1 MKAISIIQWGQCMVA
16 TLFLLSCS
24 QEATTPIA
32 KDDASMPEQFV
43 VVNDEI
49 PSLVFDIRYYSN
61 DNFLGTKVRGYES
74 AKCILTRPA
83 SEALKKAQREISEAG
98 YTLKIFDC
106 YRPQQ
111 AVDHFVEWVR
121 DADDQKMKAEY
132 YPNEDK
138 SQLIEKGYIADKS
151 GHSRG
156 STLDL
161 TLVES
166 ASAAELDM
174 GTPFDYF
181 DALSNTDDPRISE
194 EQRRNRLL
202 LKSAMENHG
211 FVNYDKEWWHYTLKD
226 ELYPD
231 TYFDFPVK

>member
-1 MKAISIIQWGQCMVA
+1 MRETSKWGQCIVA
-16 TLFLLSCS
+16 ILFLLSCS
-24 QEATTPIA
+24 QEVTVAVA
-32 KDDASMPEQFV
+32 KDGSSMPEQFV

-61 DNFLGTKVRGYES
+61 DNFLGTKVRGYEG
-74 AKCILTRPA
+74 AKCILTRPV
-83 SEALKKAQREISEAG
+83 SEALKKAQREVSEAG
-98 YTLKIFDC
+98 YALKIFDC

-121 DADDQKMKAEY
+121 DADDQKMKAQY

-138 SQLIEKGYIADKS
+138 SQLIEKGYIADQS

-161 TLVES
+161 TLVENSS
-166 ASAAELDM
+166 ATELDM

-181 DALSNTDDPRISE
+181 DTLSNTDDPRISE
-194 EQRRNRLL
+194 QQKRNRLL
-202 LKSAMENHG
+202 LKSAMESYG
-211 FVNYDKEWWHYTLKD
+211 FVNYDKEWWHYTLKN
-226 ELYPD
+226 EPHPN

>member
-1 MKAISIIQWGQCMVA
+1 MRATSKWGQFIVA
-16 TLFLLSCS
+16 MLFSLSCS
-24 QEATTPIA
+24 QEVTIA
-32 KDDASMPEQFV
+32 KDGSSMPEQFV

-49 PSLVFDIRYYSN
+49 PSLIFDIRYYSN

-83 SEALKKAQREISEAG
+83 SEALKKAQRDISEAG

-121 DADDQKMKAEY
+121 DAGDQKMKAEY

-138 SQLIEKGYIADKS
+138 SQLIERGYIADKS

-166 ASAAELDM
+166 SSSAELDM

-194 EQRRNRLL
+194 QQRRNRLL

-226 ELYPD
+226 EPYPD

>member
-1 MKAISIIQWGQCMVA
+1 MKATWKQGLFIVA
-16 TLFLLSCS
+16 LLFLSSCS
-24 QEATTPIA
+24 QEATIA
-32 KDDASMPEQFV
+32 TDGSSMSEQFV

-83 SEALKKAQREISEAG
+83 SEALKKAQRDISEAG

-166 ASAAELDM
+166 SSSAELDM

-194 EQRRNRLL
+194 EQRRNRQL
-202 LKSAMENHG
+202 LKSALENHG

-226 ELYPD
+226 EPYPD